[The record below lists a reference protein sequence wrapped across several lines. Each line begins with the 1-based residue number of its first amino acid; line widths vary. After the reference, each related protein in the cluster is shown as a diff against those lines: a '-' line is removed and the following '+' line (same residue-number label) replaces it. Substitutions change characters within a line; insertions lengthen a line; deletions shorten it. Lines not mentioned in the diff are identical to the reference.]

1 MPTIEKTIEVDVPVT
16 TAYTQ
21 WTQFEE
27 FPSFMNGVDEV
38 RQLDATHLHW
48 VASIGGNEEEWDA
61 EITEQVPDQRI
72 AWKAT
77 GGKENAGVVT
87 FQPVD
92 DQHTKITL
100 RMDWESEGM
109 VQALGSMLGQDG
121 RQVQSDLEQ
130 FKALVE
136 TRDTGMSRDT
146 GMMPGSRTAPGAG
159 MTPDPVGTHNPNEP
173 SV

>member
-1 MPTIEKTIEVDVPVT
+1 MPTIEKTIEVDVPVS

-21 WTQFEE
+21 WTMFEE

-38 RQLDATHLHW
+38 RQIDATHLHW

>member
-1 MPTIEKTIEVDVPVT
+1 MPTIEKTIDVGVPVS

-27 FPSFMNGVDEV
+27 FPSFMNGVDQV

-87 FQPVD
+87 FHPID

-136 TRDTGMSRDT
+136 TRDTGMTRDS
-146 GMMPGSRTAPGAG
+146 GMMPGSRTTPGTG
-159 MTPDPVGTHNPNEP
+159 MTPDAAATHGAVEKPV
-173 SV
+173 